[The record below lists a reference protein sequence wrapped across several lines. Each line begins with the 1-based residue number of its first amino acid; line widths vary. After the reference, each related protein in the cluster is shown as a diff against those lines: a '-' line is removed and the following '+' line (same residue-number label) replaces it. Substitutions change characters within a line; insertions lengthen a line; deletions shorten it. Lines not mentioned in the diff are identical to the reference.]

1 MSYQPRTSNR
11 MLDTIIRIIEPRWSG
26 LMILL
31 VSSFR
36 IQVLPYSTSIFS
48 LYFLTK
54 VNLCYYEDEWAADAL
69 TAFTSEAA
77 YYEGHDYGL
86 TDPRPGKTHPDK
98 PGINLIVRFAKEKDR
113 KVKGARDMSRYYLLH
128 GEPEDRRP
136 YAKSAFW
143 DDDKDLFPELGDDLF
158 PDRVRDRTQDP
169 RLKSDVPSSSHKR
182 SSHSRK
188 TRNDEDAED
197 GEDLFPDRDL
207 GARLDIGQDRGR
219 VRNRSRSPG
228 RRRRSDHETPSG
240 TWTKGEL
247 LKPQSLRERISARS
261 RSRSR
266 SPSRRRRRGRRTA
279 ADHF

>member
-1 MSYQPRTSNR
+1 
-11 MLDTIIRIIEPRWSG
+11 L
-26 LMILL
+26 
-31 VSSFR
+31 
-36 IQVLPYSTSIFS
+36 S
-48 LYFLTK
+48 LHFLTK

-113 KVKGARDMSRYYLLH
+113 KIKGARDMSRYYLLH

-158 PDRVRDRTQDP
+158 PDRVRDRTQDA

-188 TRNDEDAED
+188 IRNDD
-197 GEDLFPDRDL
+197 DLFPDRDL
-207 GARLDIGQDRGR
+207 GSRLDMGQDRAR
-219 VRNRSRSPG
+219 ARNRSRSLG
-228 RRRRSDHETPSG
+228 RRRRADHDTPSG

-247 LKPQSLRERISARS
+247 LKPQSLRERISVRS

-266 SPSRRRRRGRRTA
+266 SPPRRHRGRRTA